1 MEFNVE
7 LMRVAITGLM
17 WMCSHRGPRRKPAVM
32 HTFLLAL
39 KIPDIRACTS
49 VRVFVI
55 APVANAN
62 NNCRQA

>member
-39 KIPDIRACTS
+39 KIPDIRAC
-49 VRVFVI
+49 I
-55 APVANAN
+55 AGASRI
-62 NNCRQA
+62 CDSCCG